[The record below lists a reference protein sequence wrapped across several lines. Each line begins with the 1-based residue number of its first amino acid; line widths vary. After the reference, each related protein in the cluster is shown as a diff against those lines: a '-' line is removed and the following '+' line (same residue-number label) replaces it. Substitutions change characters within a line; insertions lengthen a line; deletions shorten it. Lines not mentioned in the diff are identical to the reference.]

1 MKNIKVSVI
10 IRTFN
15 ESKWISLCVKK
26 LVEQSIKPSEII
38 LIDNNSFDGT
48 KRVAK
53 SISKK
58 LKVQKILIPQ
68 YWVLIFFLLKYPK
81 HFVA

>member
-53 SISKK
+53 SISKVMD
-58 LKVQKILIPQ
+58 LGE
-68 YWVLIFFLLKYPK
+68 FLSR
-81 HFVA
+81 

>member
-58 LKVQKILIPQ
+58 LKVFHYSK
-68 YWVLIFFLLKYPK
+68 KYFQGK
-81 HFVA
+81 M